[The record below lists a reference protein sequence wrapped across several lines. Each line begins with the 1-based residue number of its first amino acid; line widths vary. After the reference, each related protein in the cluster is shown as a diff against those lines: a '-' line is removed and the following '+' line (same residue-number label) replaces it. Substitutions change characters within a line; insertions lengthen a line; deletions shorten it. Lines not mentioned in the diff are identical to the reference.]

1 MPVLSF
7 TGVIHGDLN
16 EGNIVVTPV
25 DSGRHEVSGILDF
38 ALIMNGCCVFEVAI
52 TMAYMMLDKPSRVDA
67 VRAVLAGW
75 ESLMPLSEDERNS
88 LFLLALGRLCQSL
101 VNGLNQAKINPDHKY
116 LLTTARGRIP
126 LILNLWELGKQE
138 VERKWFS
145 VASPFSV
152 N

>member
-7 TGVIHGDLN
+7 TGVIHRDLN

-67 VRAVLAGW
+67 VGAVLAGW
-75 ESLMPLSEDERNS
+75 ESLMLLSEDERNS

-126 LILNLWELGKQE
+126 LILNLWERGKQE